1 MLALCDTCGHHSE
14 DSYTMYLLGW
24 LHFLEFLRCVCT
36 FLQSTCTVVELI
48 VPGTRK
54 SAWLQWVVVQCRCC
68 GHPCMY
74 SVCMCVCS
82 CNCSLQVV
90 HLMICLDEIVCM
102 CVHVMY
108 VCICKVVDCTVHCA
122 QWAFGE
128 ECIIIFS
135 DYYHLSLR
143 RMYVLIY
150 LYYIRKYV
158 YIFIY
163 VLILTYMQHFT
174 YCFSYVRTYGYTLR
188 MYMHGSMVPLIL
200 VLR

>member
-1 MLALCDTCGHHSE
+1 MDSWVTGCYVSLCQVLALCDTCGHHSE

-82 CNCSLQVV
+82 CNCNLQVV
-90 HLMICLDEIVCM
+90 HLMICLDEIVCI

-108 VCICKVVDCTVHCA
+108 VCICKVVDCSVHCT
-122 QWAFGE
+122 QWAFGDK
-128 ECIIIFS
+128 CIIIFS

-143 RMYVLIY
+143 TYVCTYIFI
-150 LYYIRKYV
+150 LYKYV

-163 VLILTYMQHFT
+163 VLILICSILLTVFHM
-174 YCFSYVRTYGYTLR
+174 YVHTDI
-188 MYMHGSMVPLIL
+188 H
-200 VLR
+200 